1 MTYFLTFYMKK
12 KVSQRENV
20 TLKQNI
26 TLGPKYRELKTEC
39 HKMCIYLK
47 CHFFLFVAKLL
58 K

>member
-12 KVSQRENV
+12 KVSQWE
-20 TLKQNI
+20 NI